1 MIMEVNGLCKTY
13 AKKSGRDAKD
23 TENGI
28 TVLRNLDFAA
38 GHPNRSETVA
48 IIGPSG
54 SGKSTLLAMLAGL
67 DAPTSGTIRVA
78 GQDLSK
84 LDQAGLSR
92 FRAKNL
98 GIVFQQFH
106 LMSSLTALENVR
118 LPLEIAEIADATAIA
133 TSMLSSVGLG
143 HRLQH
148 FPAELSGGECQRV
161 AIARALAVDPAIYLA
176 DEPSGNLDQKTG
188 IQIME
193 LLFERIK
200 SKKSTLILVTHNEEL
215 AKWCDRRLILQEG
228 RLHTLE

>member
-1 MIMEVNGLCKTY
+1 MEVNGLCKTY
-13 AKKSGRDAKD
+13 AKKSGRDASG
-23 TENGI
+23 TENGVS
-28 TVLRNLDFAA
+28 VLRNLDFAA